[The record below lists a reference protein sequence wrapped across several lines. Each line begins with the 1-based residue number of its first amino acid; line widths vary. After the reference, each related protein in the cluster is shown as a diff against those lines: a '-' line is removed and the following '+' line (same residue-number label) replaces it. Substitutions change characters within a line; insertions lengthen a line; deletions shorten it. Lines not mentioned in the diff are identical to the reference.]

1 MDKSFGLH
9 PRCQKLGPDRNDGCM
24 LRLRSLKRGGGGNV
38 SRRLDMRLEDTK
50 RIKACE
56 AFGGTLQRGL
66 RSIQEKSK
74 GRSRST

>member
-38 SRRLDMRLEDTK
+38 KVYHLH
-50 RIKACE
+50 
-56 AFGGTLQRGL
+56 
-66 RSIQEKSK
+66 
-74 GRSRST
+74 